1 MQCLCYWNIKGIVH
15 YVKVLCIEKMSTMD
29 IFFATKSAS
38 HVKYFSVLIKYSA
51 QTSSFKIR
59 TIYSFHFEQ
68 FIRHISSNLF
78 RSISNNLFL
87 SISNNSSALFRTIYS
102 LHFEQLIRYISN
114 NLFRSIHLISGAHN
128 GF

>member
-1 MQCLCYWNIKGIVH
+1 MLLIKFIPVTKQVKIFYWALYAKFDGFELN
-15 YVKVLCIEKMSTMD
+15 VLCIEKMSTMD

-78 RSISNNLFL
+78 RSI
-87 SISNNSSALFRTIYS
+87 
-102 LHFEQLIRYISN
+102 
-114 NLFRSIHLISGAHN
+114 
-128 GF
+128 